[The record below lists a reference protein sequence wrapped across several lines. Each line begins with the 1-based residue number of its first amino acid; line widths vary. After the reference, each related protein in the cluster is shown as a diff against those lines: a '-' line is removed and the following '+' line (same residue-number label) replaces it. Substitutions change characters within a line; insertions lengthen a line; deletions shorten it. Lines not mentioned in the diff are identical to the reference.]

1 MLEGLLVIIGME
13 VVLLVSIAAMTFH
26 HRRMDVL
33 SGRYFAN
40 DQSDHVT
47 PDLGIEQLECEQTAR
62 QKDVLTVPLDER
74 SKPPLP
80 RSSEPTQIRRWE
92 LWRSYIRRLTAA
104 HVSASVDRAW
114 GSRRAQSMS
123 NANLST
129 RTLGQGSQTHAALP
143 EGIRI
148 YAVGDVHG
156 RSDLLQRLLAAVDAD
171 CKQRPVPRP
180 ITVFVGD
187 YIDRGPDSRNVLDLL
202 LRWQQ
207 SHEAIFLR
215 GNHETF
221 LPRFLADPRSLD
233 EWRQYGGLETLLSYG
248 LRPSINPD
256 RDEQTMLATE
266 FAEVVPREHL
276 DFLQS
281 LDLTFSCGDFLFVH
295 AGVRPGVPIHE
306 QTEDDLLWI
315 RDDFLNWEQPFERFV
330 VHGHTPVDEPD
341 LRLNRINIDTGAYA
355 TGRLTCVVIEN
366 TAVTQLA
373 SDEIQLDG
381 TFSVPS
387 TRAAPDPARA

>member
-1 MLEGLLVIIGME
+1 MLEELLVIIGLE

-33 SGRYFAN
+33 SGRYFAK
-40 DQSDHVT
+40 DQSDHMT
-47 PDLGIEQLECEQTAR
+47 PDSGIERLECEQTAR
-62 QKDVLTVPLDER
+62 QKDVLTPPLDER

-80 RSSEPTQIRRWE
+80 RSSEPTRIRE
-92 LWRSYIRRLTAA
+92 LWRSCIRRLAA
-104 HVSASVDRAW
+104 AQVSAPAGRAW

-123 NANLST
+123 KADVST
-129 RTLGQGSQTHAALP
+129 RALGQGNQTRAALP

-156 RSDLLQRLLAAVDAD
+156 RSDLLERLLAAIDAD
-171 CKQRPVPRP
+171 CKQRPAPRP

-207 SHEAIFLR
+207 CHEAIFLR

-266 FAEVVPREHL
+266 FAEVLPREHL

-306 QTEDDLLWI
+306 QTENDLLWI
-315 RDDFLNWEQPFERFV
+315 RDDFLNCEQPFERFV
-330 VHGHTPVDEPD
+330 VHGHTPVNEPD
-341 LRLNRINIDTGAYA
+341 LRLNRLNIDTGAYA

-366 TAVTQLA
+366 TAIIQLA
-373 SDEIQLDG
+373 SDELDA
-381 TFSVPS
+381 TLSAPS
-387 TRAAPDPARA
+387 MRAAPDPARA

>member
-1 MLEGLLVIIGME
+1 MSKAD
-13 VVLLVSIAAMTFH
+13 VSTGA
-26 HRRMDVL
+26 L
-33 SGRYFAN
+33 GR
-40 DQSDHVT
+40 
-47 PDLGIEQLECEQTAR
+47 GRQTR
-62 QKDVLTVPLDER
+62 
-74 SKPPLP
+74 
-80 RSSEPTQIRRWE
+80 
-92 LWRSYIRRLTAA
+92 
-104 HVSASVDRAW
+104 
-114 GSRRAQSMS
+114 
-123 NANLST
+123 
-129 RTLGQGSQTHAALP
+129 AALP

-156 RSDLLQRLLAAVDAD
+156 RSDLLERLLAAIDAD

-202 LRWQQ
+202 LRWQR

-215 GNHETF
+215 GNHEIF
-221 LPRFLADPRSLD
+221 LPRFITDPRSLD

-256 RDEQTMLATE
+256 RDEQTKLATE
-266 FAEVVPREHL
+266 LAEVLPREHL

-295 AGVRPGVPIHE
+295 AGVRPNIPIHE

-315 RDDFLNWEQPFERFV
+315 RDDFLNCEQPFERFV
-330 VHGHTPVDEPD
+330 VHGHTPVNEPD

-355 TGRLTCVVIEN
+355 TGRLTCIVIEN
-366 TAVTQLA
+366 TAIIQLA
-373 SDEIQLDG
+373 SDELDG
-381 TFSVPS
+381 TLSAPS